1 MPESASR
8 RHKGQ
13 SKKVSLSEPVYFFV
27 FLLTEWR
34 YRLHGKDMCV
44 NIYDVRLD
52 DVSPACGMNW
62 PPEIHN
68 ITNYLGVCRFSV
80 CLKNC

>member
-1 MPESASR
+1 
-8 RHKGQ
+8 
-13 SKKVSLSEPVYFFV
+13 
-27 FLLTEWR
+27 
-34 YRLHGKDMCV
+34 MCV

-68 ITNYLGVCRFSV
+68 ITNYLGVCRFSM